1 MFNQLKL
8 CSKFFLIGA
17 LSFVISGC
25 QFGFMSVENEKAPIK
40 EAFNFSTDPRLIP
53 SRLAVSFDG
62 LRINQKFPGTTKQ
75 VRLGRCEPMQ
85 ISVANSKSAEV
96 PLLSDVEVDL
106 NSGKPADEFYLSSS
120 CTGTKITKVTMKKGE
135 SYKIVFYKPK
145 EDGDRSVFAVN
156 NLFSSVGATVSV
168 LKVATQLR
176 LNNVP
181 TLTHKGECSSGFTIT
196 AIDFLGRPIP
206 ISSTLDRQL
215 NIVSSLGSPTFYSDS
230 ACTRSLSTIP
240 LPMKQHTTG
249 GIFLKLPSSFEG
261 VRLTST
267 LTASFSWGN
276 TFEDRLQEKIY
287 GGISP
292 INADTKFTHEAT
304 QIVFE
309 NVPSGVNVGT
319 CSGGF
324 KVVLKDKENQAFNE
338 ATNRTIVL
346 NSTISGDFYGG
357 VNCTGSPIGST
368 SGNGF
373 SYFIGNA
380 ALVDLSFKPTTIA
393 VGTTT
398 FSAQTNLVSGS
409 VTANA
414 TMAVF
419 RKATKL
425 VIESGPPSVNVGVCS
440 GAITLKV
447 RDALNLDFNE
457 SPRSISLASDVIPGG
472 FFTDSVC
479 SNSAPVFSLLAGQT
493 SKVFYFKPST
503 TATGDTTISAASTLV
518 PLDLTS
524 SSRGI
529 SVIRLATQ
537 LVFESNPANLKV
549 FDCAGP
555 FTIVSKDNLNNP
567 FTERDKSITHLS
579 STVQGSFFTDNS
591 CTTFQTIQISFSQ
604 PRTSFFF
611 KINSL
616 DVSGEARF
624 TVGTSD
630 LSVTSGLVPIHRL
643 VFDQTFNSNGKWTD
657 GANGEVL
664 ALAKYMDGYVI
675 GGQSGGRAYL
685 KKLSSNGT
693 PTVLYSDSNPSFSQS
708 SINSV
713 LVEDNN
719 IYFAGH
725 AVSAADG
732 NRNWLYGK
740 VLLNSTPVV
749 WNADTGTST
758 DSAIGIESVSPSKVA
773 IIGNRF
779 EVQICNKSDG
789 MCDCLVTD
797 TSTGSPTCTSNYV
810 SPASGINI
818 AKKTAKDSSGQ
829 IWVVGSSD
837 SIMSVMRFN
846 PLSLSSPLATPMQ
859 LFSWAVGTGNA
870 IAFDRAGNAL
880 IVGGISN
887 QFLAITR
894 LNSNLAVDP
903 SFGDQGLLQD
913 AVASEG
919 FDIAIEPSVGVDNIL
934 IASASSNQMLIRR
947 YQPNGTFVNPNSSNS
962 KLISFDPL
970 ISGAKR
976 LIRDGYKIVLGGNA
990 GGLSAVTRIHP

>member
-1 MFNQLKL
+1 MFNPFKL
-8 CSKFFLIGA
+8 CLRSFLIGT
-17 LSFVISGC
+17 LSFVLSGC

-40 EAFNFSTDPRLIP
+40 EAFNFSTNPLLVP
-53 SRLAVSFDG
+53 SRLAVSFDS
-62 LRINQKFPGTTKQ
+62 LRLNQKFPAQKQ

-85 ISVANSKSAEV
+85 ISVANLKSSEV
-96 PLLSDVEVDL
+96 ALLSDVSVDL
-106 NSGKPADEFYLSSS
+106 SSGNSADEFYLSSS
-120 CTGTKITKVTMKKGE
+120 CTGTQIIKVTLKKGE
-135 SYKIVFYKPK
+135 SYKIVYYKPK
-145 EDGDRSVFAVN
+145 AVGNRSIFAVN
-156 NLFSSVGATVSV
+156 NLFSSVGASVSV
-168 LKVATQLR
+168 LRVATSLR
-176 LNNVP
+176 INNSP
-181 TLTHKGECSSGFTIT
+181 SLTHAGECSTGFTMT
-196 AIDFLGRPIP
+196 ALDFLGQPIP
-206 ISSTLDRQL
+206 KDFPLSSTDPSYLA
-215 NIVSSLGSPTFYSDS
+215 ITSSLGNPTFYSDS
-230 ACTRSLSTIP
+230 SCSTILANIQ
-240 LPMKQHTTG
+240 LPMGQHTTG
-249 GIFLKLPSSFEG
+249 FVYLKVPSNFSGI
-261 VRLTST
+261 RLNST
-267 LTASFSWGN
+267 LTASFLWNDLDLEKTYGKVDSAGVAT
-276 TFEDRLQEKIY
+276 TFTRE
-287 GGISP
+287 
-292 INADTKFTHEAT
+292 TT
-304 QIVFE
+304 QIEFE
-309 NVPSGVNVGT
+309 NVPQSVNVGT

-324 KVVLKDKENQAFNE
+324 KVVLKDKQGREFNE
-338 ATNRTIVL
+338 ASNRVITL
-346 NSTISGDFYGG
+346 NTTFPGDFYSGP
-357 VNCTGSPIGST
+357 NCSGSAIGS
-368 SGNGF
+368 SSANGF
-373 SYFIGNA
+373 SYLIGSGSSA
-380 ALVDLSFKPTTIA
+380 VLSFKPTSTA
-393 VGTTT
+393 VGRST
-398 FSAQTNLVSGS
+398 FSAETTLLSGLKRA
-409 VTANA
+409 TA
-414 TMAVF
+414 TMTVD
-419 RKATKL
+419 RKATQI

-447 RDALNLDFNE
+447 KDALNLDFNE

-472 FFTDSVC
+472 FFTDSIC
-479 SNSAPVFSLLAGQT
+479 SNSAPVLSLLAGQT

-524 SSRGI
+524 SARGI
-529 SVIRLATQ
+529 RVVRLATQ
-537 LVFESNPANLKV
+537 LVFEINPANLKV

-567 FTERDKSITHLS
+567 FTEIDKPITNLS

-591 CTTFQTIQISFSQ
+591 CTNLQPIKISTSQ

-624 TVGTSD
+624 TVGTGD
-630 LSVTSGLVPIHRL
+630 LSVTSGLIPIHRI

-685 KKLSSNGT
+685 KKLSSTGT
-693 PTVLYSDSNPSFSQS
+693 PTVLYSDSNSSFSQS
-708 SINSV
+708 SIHSI
-713 LVEDNN
+713 LVEGND

-749 WNADTGTST
+749 WNADTGTSS

-818 AKKTAKDSSGQ
+818 AKKTAKDSSDQ

-837 SIMSVMRFN
+837 SKMSVMRFN
-846 PLSLSSPLATPMQ
+846 PLSLSSSLPIPTQ
-859 LFSWAVGTGNA
+859 LFSGAVGTANA
-870 IAFDRAGNAL
+870 IAFDSFGNAL

-887 QFLAITR
+887 LFLAITR
-894 LNSNLAVDP
+894 LNSNLTVDLT
-903 SFGDQGLLQD
+903 FGSNGLVQD

-919 FDIAIEPSVGVDNIL
+919 FDIAIEPSGGVDNIL

-947 YQPNGTFVNPNSSNS
+947 YQPNGTFGNPNNSNS
-962 KLISFDPL
+962 NLISFYPL
-970 ISGAKR
+970 ISEAKR
-976 LIRDGYKIVLGGNA
+976 LIRDGYKIVLGGKA